1 VLGVGGAG
9 TPRLRRWWPAALALV
24 VLLGA
29 TCSNPPPPPPP
40 PPPPASALV
49 QAACDGRL
57 AGAVA
62 GQVASNALTETSG
75 IAASRANNGVVW
87 AHNDSGDT
95 ARVFAMTTSGQH
107 LGSFTLGGA
116 TAVDWEDMAIG
127 PGPQAGQS
135 YLYVG
140 DIGDN
145 NGVRSS
151 IVVYRVAEPSVNV
164 QQPPGDGQVLTDVS
178 AITLQYPDGARD
190 AEALAV
196 DPATGEIVI
205 VTKKFSGQADVYTR
219 SASEGS
225 GTLAKQAPVPPGFGT
240 LVTGASV
247 PPDGNAVVLRTYS
260 SVLLFPR
267 PTGGQLHDALGETPC
282 TGASASEPQG
292 EAVTVTPNGL
302 GYVTISEG
310 ANPPVN
316 QFDVT

>member
-1 VLGVGGAG
+1 MVPAG
-9 TPRLRRWWPAALALV
+9 TARRLRWWAAALAPI
-24 VLLGA
+24 VLIAA
-29 TCSNPPPPPPP
+29 TCSGGPPPPP

-49 QAACDGRL
+49 QAACEGRL

-62 GQVASNALTETSG
+62 GQVASNELTETSG
-75 IAASRANNGVVW
+75 IAASRANGGVIW
-87 AHNDSGDT
+87 AHNDSGDSP
-95 ARVFAMTTSGQH
+95 RVFAMTTSGQH
-107 LGSFTLGGA
+107 LGLFTLSGA

-135 YLYVG
+135 YLYAA

-145 NGVRSS
+145 SHVRSS

-164 QQPPGDGQVLTDVS
+164 QQPPGDGQALANVS
-178 AITLQYPDGARD
+178 AITLQYPDGPRD

-196 DPATGEIVI
+196 DPATGAIVI
-205 VTKKFSGQADVYTR
+205 VTKVLSGQADVYTR
-219 SASEGS
+219 SASAGS

-247 PPDGNAVVLRTYS
+247 PPDGKAVVLRTYS

-267 PTGGQLHDALGETPC
+267 PTGGQLHEALGETPC

-310 ANPPVN
+310 TNPPVN
-316 QFDVT
+316 RFDVT

>member
-1 VLGVGGAG
+1 MDLAR
-9 TPRLRRWWPAALALV
+9 TLRRHRWWAAALAPI
-24 VLLGA
+24 VLIAA
-29 TCSNPPPPPPP
+29 TCSGGPPPPP

-49 QAACDGRL
+49 QAACEGRL
-57 AGAVA
+57 AGSVA
-62 GQVASNALTETSG
+62 GHVASNELIETSG
-75 IAASRANNGVVW
+75 IAASRANGGVIW
-87 AHNDSGDT
+87 AHNDSGDSP
-95 ARVFAMTTSGQH
+95 RVFAMTTSGQH
-107 LGSFTLGGA
+107 LGSFTLSGA

-135 YLYVG
+135 YLYVA

-145 NGVRSS
+145 SHVRSS

-164 QQPPGDGQVLTDVS
+164 QQPPGDGQVLANVS
-178 AITLQYPDGARD
+178 AITLQYPDGPRD

-196 DPATGEIVI
+196 DPATGAIVI
-205 VTKKFSGQADVYTR
+205 VTKVLSGQADVYTR
-219 SASEGS
+219 SAGAGS

-247 PPDGNAVVLRTYS
+247 PPDGKAVVLRTYS
-260 SVLLFPR
+260 SVVLFPR
-267 PTGGQLHDALGETPC
+267 PTGGQLHEALGETPC

-310 ANPPVN
+310 NNPPVN
-316 QFDVT
+316 RFDVT